1 MTLVERSKH
10 LRLIQSRYPRSSRP
24 ERSAKLPEA
33 EQVTYLDRKTLI
45 RRQHGNL
52 TRKSRRLQRGRTYGR
67 EVEAAV
73 RLVAETLDSP
83 CAERLQP
90 ALAAMAAHLA
100 EHGELDL
107 YPSLLGQ
114 LGRISV
120 STVTRMLRHLR
131 RDQPRLPHRRPAQTN
146 SFTRHVPAGRIAR
159 AKRTLGTSKRTSS
172 TMPAHPPPA
181 CMSTPSSW

>member
-24 ERSAKLPEA
+24 ERTALPTEA

-45 RRQHGNL
+45 PRQHGNL
-52 TRKSRRLQRGRTYGR
+52 TRKSRRRQRGRTYGR

-90 ALAAMAAHLA
+90 TWLSTMSWTSARGFLTSWAA
-100 EHGELDL
+100 
-107 YPSLLGQ
+107 
-114 LGRISV
+114 SV
-120 STVTRMLRHLR
+120 SQPPPACSGISAAIIPVSPPAPGA
-131 RDQPRLPHRRPAQTN
+131 DQLAP
-146 SFTRHVPAGRIAR
+146 RHVSAGRIAGCQ
-159 AKRTLGTSKRTSS
+159 ADLGTSKRTSS
-172 TMPAHPPPA
+172 AMPAHPLPA
-181 CMSTPSSW
+181 CMATPSSW